1 MFYQE
6 IGTIVLIL
14 HVHPCPVF
22 EILNIRAKNKELLSV
37 LGGNTRRDVWELMCS
52 PVRYPRY
59 TISILFKERRRKRR
73 LFCVMAQFLLFFSRP
88 TSHEKSQIFRKI
100 VVWFLFSWNK
110 LTYELEQRFLI
121 EINQYLNQHTTEKKV
136 HNIQDVVQLFWT
148 ITKDSANKRKL
159 NVLRNMH
166 GLALHNEYVFSL
178 LYPNNDAIPR
188 LYGSCGLFY
197 FMEQVPFTLN
207 DVGATWSFRTSV
219 ARKLL
224 DLVYRLDNSFHERLH
239 VCDVKLDNFGID
251 NMSGQITIL
260 DADSVM
266 INSVFEH
273 KLAELHCVD
282 DQDCSIGNCRGACDK
297 NQGKCFPFRTNSN
310 LQASCSLITHDT
322 QWFQFR

>member
-1 MFYQE
+1 MF
-6 IGTIVLIL
+6 GNLCAPLCDTLD
-14 HVHPCPVF
+14 
-22 EILNIRAKNKELLSV
+22 IRYRFCSKKGGEKDVYFVSWHNFSSSSVVQLVMKKAKYSEKLLSDFYSA
-37 LGGNTRRDVWELMCS
+37 GT
-52 PVRYPRY
+52 
-59 TISILFKERRRKRR
+59 T
-73 LFCVMAQFLLFFSRP
+73 
-88 TSHEKSQIFRKI
+88 
-100 VVWFLFSWNK
+100 

-148 ITKDSANKRKL
+148 ITRDSANKRKL

-310 LQASCSLITHDT
+310 LQASFSLITHDT
-322 QWFQFR
+322 Q